1 MSKDDNCSNESSLN
15 DDSDVPLPE
24 QEENAKANK
33 KVKKKKKKIP
43 SWVKWGIVVLILSFV
58 LSFLFSLLTEVA
70 ISDSPVYVCVIA
82 LVVLLFLNI
91 GCDMLANAVLS
102 CNAEGFN
109 AMASNKIRG
118 AKRAV
123 KFCKNSTKIASI
135 FADVIGDICGIVS
148 GSAGAALAVGFGVNG
163 EIAAMFI
170 SILVSAVIGA
180 LTVGGKAFC
189 KYIALKYNRQIT
201 FAFAKFTTFFVK
213 EK

>member
-1 MSKDDNCSNESSLN
+1 MQDGDCQNVTTETQKTDGNTQD
-15 DDSDVPLPE
+15 
-24 QEENAKANK
+24 NAKPKPK
-33 KVKKKKKKIP
+33 KTHKRKEKIP
-43 SWVKWGIVVLILSFV
+43 SWVKWGIFVLILSFI

-70 ISDSPVYVCVIA
+70 IDGSPVYICIIV

-91 GCDMLANAVLS
+91 FCDMLANAVLS
-102 CNAEGFN
+102 CSAEGFN

-123 KFCKNSTKIASI
+123 KFCKNASRISSI

-148 GSAGAALAVGFGVNG
+148 GAVGTTLAAYFAFADD
-163 EIAAMFI
+163 IASMFI
-170 SILVSAVIGA
+170 AIVISALIGA

-189 KYIALKYNRQIT
+189 KALAIRYNKQIT
-201 FAFAKFTTFFVK
+201 FVFAKFTTFFKK